1 MISELEE
8 LVQGVEV
15 LFLLVL
21 SLLAVAKS
29 SSFWFE
35 DVGQQSAE
43 AASRWRRLQAIFCPD
58 ASSWSRPWSAHS
70 QVPSQSPSHAHA
82 LGWLVC

>member
-1 MISELEE
+1 MISESEE
-8 LVQGVEV
+8 LVQGVDA
-15 LFLLVL
+15 LLLLVL
-21 SLLAVAKS
+21 SLLAVDKS

-35 DVGQQSAE
+35 DVGQESAE
-43 AASRWRRLQAIFCPD
+43 AARRWRPLQAIFCLD
-58 ASSWSRPWSAHS
+58 ASSWSRPLSAPS